1 MLAVLSLLS
10 ALFVTT
16 APLTAPSASAAAGQ
30 PFSAADPYVYIA
42 QGSPTT
48 LYRSLTDA
56 SGNVEFSAI
65 GAADLTYNAIAY
77 RTADNYIYAVGGGG
91 TSGVAANSLLKIG
104 NQGGYTVLRQL
115 PVGSSSAAFGSD
127 GLFYMVAGS
136 TLRRLNVDNTT
147 GAVTTINTTLNGAAV
162 SVGSQTTGGGIDIT
176 FKDGAFWSM
185 GYGYLVRITPGGVVN
200 RWPLSAVAGM
210 TAPSATDQAGAA
222 WTFGNGNLGFSY
234 NGSGT
239 VYQISVAN
247 PTAANPTFRLV
258 STNTGPQ
265 SSNNDGTAAPG
276 LPADFTVEKTGPAVF
291 TAGQTLTYTLTVLN
305 QGEGNSSGWTVT
317 DRVPAALT
325 NVQAPSDRCTV
336 APAVAGQSTLVTC
349 VGGRTEAGESV
360 TIEITATAPTATTG
374 CITNEAEVTG
384 NEADPDDTDNRDTAL
399 TCGTSIGLVKSA
411 LPVDDV
417 NGNGITDV
425 GDEITYS
432 FAVTNTGN
440 VALSA
445 LQVDDPLI
453 GAVTCPTGSVPAGAT
468 VTCTADAVHV
478 VTAADVD
485 AGEVVNTATA
495 SGLPAGS
502 TTRVTSTPSTVEVPT
517 EEPEPGIGLVKSA
530 SPSDPDSFTVG
541 QEITYSFVVSN
552 TGNVPLTGVTVDD
565 TVFSGVGELSPL
577 SCTPST
583 GALPV
588 NGQIVCEATYVLQQG
603 DVDAGTVENT
613 ATATGTPVGGGDD
626 VTSDPS
632 STMIPLEQGPAVTL
646 VKSATPTTAA
656 AAGDEI
662 AYSFAVTNAGNVTLT
677 DIAIDDPGLPGVTA
691 ECPAGSLLPGATVTC
706 TATYEVTQA
715 DVDAGTIV
723 NTATASGQPPSG
735 GRTESDES
743 TATVTI
749 PPTPELS
756 LVKTATPDE
765 GDAAGDAISYE
776 FVVTNTGNVTLTD
789 VSVAETAFSGT
800 GDLSAL
806 VCESGLASLAPGD
819 SVTCEAEY
827 ELTQADVDAGEVV
840 NTAIAT
846 GTPPTGPD
854 TTSDPAEATVTIAAD
869 PSLTIVKSASA
880 GAEQAGD
887 VITYSFQLT
896 NTGNVTLDPIS
907 VTEGS
912 FSGSG
917 EMSAVTCPSVALA
930 PGDDVTCEAT
940 YTVTQ
945 ADVDAGSITN
955 TAVGVGVPP
964 VGPPVESPPSEVT
977 VEFDPEP
984 GLEVIKSAA
993 PNDSASFTVGQEIT
1007 YSFVATNTGNVTLTD
1022 VAIAEGTFTG
1032 SGTLSP
1038 ITPATVASLAPGAQT
1053 TFTATYVVTQA
1064 DVDAG
1069 GVTNSAT
1076 GTGTPPDG
1084 PPVES
1089 PPTTV
1094 EVPSDPQPA
1103 VSLVK
1108 TATPDEVSEA
1118 GEEVSYR
1125 FRITN
1130 TGNVTLTAPA
1140 VEEGTFT
1147 GSGELS
1153 EIVCPAVAGLLPGAF
1168 VDCTATYVVTQAD
1181 VDAGSVENTATATAQ
1196 PPTGA
1201 RVESDESTAIV
1212 TIDADPGLSLEKTA
1226 STDDAS
1232 RVGDTITYSFL
1243 VTNTGN
1249 VTLTDVA
1256 VDEGAF
1262 TGTGELSPLAPA
1274 SVASLA
1280 PGQEATFTATYV
1292 LTQADVDAGSVSN
1305 TATGVGVPP
1314 DGPPVESPPST
1325 VIVEFDPEPGL
1336 SVVKSATPNDAASFT
1351 VGQEI
1356 TYSFVVTNTGNVTL
1370 TDVAVAEGTFTGSG
1384 TLSPVTP
1391 GSIASL
1397 APDEQAV
1404 FTATYVLTQADVDAG
1419 GVTNSATTTGT
1430 PPDGPP
1436 IESPPST
1443 VEIPSDPQPAV
1454 SLVKSASPDE
1464 VAAVGDEVAYTFRV
1478 TNTGNVS
1485 LTDPAIDEGAFTG
1498 TGELSAV
1505 ECPSGVTLL
1514 PGEFVD
1520 CTATYAVTQADLD
1533 AGTIENTATA
1543 TAVSPQEVTVESE
1556 PSTAVVTALANPGL
1570 SVVKSADAEGV
1581 SRAGDV
1587 VTYTFVATNTGN
1599 VTLTDV
1605 SVLEGE
1611 FTGTGALSPL
1621 TPASVASLAPGA
1633 EATFTATYVVTQA
1646 DVDAGS
1652 ISNSA
1657 TGTGTPP
1664 EGPPV
1669 ESPPSTVVVG
1679 FDPEPGLSV
1688 VKSATPSEP
1697 AFFTVGREITYS
1709 FVATNTGNVTLT
1721 DVSIVEGEFTGSGT
1735 LSPVAPASVASLAP
1749 GAQATFTA
1757 TYVVTQADV
1766 DAGGVTNTATG
1777 TGVPPT
1783 GPPIESPP
1791 TSVEIPSDPA
1801 PALSLVKSASSAPIT
1816 AAGDVLTYTFRVTNT
1831 GNVTMTG
1838 IAIDEGTF
1846 TGTGELSP
1854 VTCPD
1859 GAASLLPGA
1868 SVDCEATY
1876 VVTQADVDAGSVENT
1891 ATATGTPPDGPP
1903 VETPPSTVIVEI
1915 DPQPGLTVVKSVAPL
1930 DTDEFV
1936 AGAVLEYRFVVTNTG
1951 NVTVTDVVVSEDDF
1965 TGTGELSAVECPT
1978 DVLAPGD
1985 QITCTASYTV
1995 TQADVDAGSV
2005 TNTASVGGNTPGGPP
2020 IDSPPSTVTV
2030 PSLDA
2035 PAIALVKSADVSNI
2049 SKVGQRVTYSF
2060 LVTNTGNTSLTD
2072 VVITETE
2079 FSGAGKISAITC
2091 PEYGTLL
2098 PGQQV
2103 TCTATY
2109 VVQEADLDGADLVNR
2124 ATATATPPVGADVT
2138 SPPSTVRITS
2148 IDLPDEIPNT
2158 GGTVA
2163 LGVVALAVLLL
2174 VAGGV
2179 LLVVVRRRRGGGR
2192 VAR

>member
-1 MLAVLSLLS
+1 MLSSLLV
-10 ALFVTT
+10 AA
-16 APLTAPSASAAAGQ
+16 APLATQPAAAADGD
-30 PFSAADPYVYIA
+30 PFDPADPYVYIA
-42 QGSPTT
+42 QNSPTQLFT
-48 LYRSLTDA
+48 ALTNAAGEVTFDP
-56 SGNVEFSAI
+56 E
-65 GAADLTYNAIAY
+65 GAARAFSYNAIAY
-77 RTADNYIYAVGGGG
+77 NTADNYIYGITGAATG
-91 TSGVAANSLLKIG
+91 SMPANSFIRIA
-104 NQGGYTVLRQL
+104 QGGVVTRIGAA
-115 PVGSSSAAFGSD
+115 PVASNSASFGPGGS
-127 GLFYMVAGS
+127 FYLVAGD
-136 TLRRLNVDNTT
+136 TLRRVNPAT
-147 GAVTTINTTLNGAAV
+147 GAQISSVTMPYVIGNSAN
-162 SVGSQTTGGGIDIT
+162 GGGVDIT
-176 FKDGAFWSM
+176 FKDGYFWSM
-185 GYGYLVRITPGGVVN
+185 GFGYLLRITPTTGAIT
-200 RWPLSAVAGM
+200 RWPLSTVMGSRS
-210 TAPSATDQAGAA
+210 PGNSDQAGAA

-234 NGSGT
+234 NGSGQ
-239 VYQISVAN
+239 VYQIAVTN
-247 PTAANPTFRLV
+247 PTAATPTFSVV
-258 STNTGPQ
+258 SVNPGPA
-265 SSNNDGTAAPG
+265 SSNNDGTASPG
-276 LPADFTVEKTGPAVF
+276 LPTDFSIVKTGPAVF
-291 TAGQTLTYTLTVLN
+291 TSAGTITYTLTVTN
-305 QGEGNSSGWTVT
+305 NGAGNSSGWSVT
-317 DRVPAALT
+317 DSVPAGLT
-325 NVQAPSDRCTV
+325 NVSTSTPGCTV
-336 APAVAGQSTLVTC
+336 SGNTVSCL
-349 VGGRTEAGESV
+349 GGRTLSGDST
-360 TIEITATAPTATTG
+360 TITITATAPTATTG
-374 CITNEAEVTG
+374 CITNTATVTANEQDPVPG
-384 NEADPDDTDNRDTAL
+384 NDSSSVQ
-399 TCGTSIGLVKSA
+399 TCGTSIGLVKSVSN
-411 LPVDDV
+411 VDDV
-417 NGNGITDV
+417 NGNGITDA
-425 GDEITYS
+425 GDEISYS

-445 LQVDDPLI
+445 VQVADPLI
-453 GAVTCPTGSVPAGAT
+453 GAVTCPPGSLAAGAT
-468 VTCTADAVHV
+468 VTCTANAVHV
-478 VTAADVD
+478 VTADDVE
-485 AGEVVNTATA
+485 AGEVTNTATA

-502 TTRVTSTPSTVEVPT
+502 TTRVTSNPSTAEVPT
-517 EEPEPGIGLVKSA
+517 EEPEPAIGLVKSA
-530 SPSDPDSFTVG
+530 TPSDPDSFTVG

-552 TGNVPLTGVTVDD
+552 TGNVPLTDVTVDD
-565 TVFSGVGELSPL
+565 SDFTGAGALSAL

-583 GALPV
+583 GTLAV
-588 NGQIVCEATYVLQQG
+588 GGQIICQATYTLQQA

-646 VKSATPTTAA
+646 VKTASPTVAES
-656 AAGDEI
+656 AGDEI
-662 AYSFAVTNAGNVTLT
+662 TYSFAVTNSGNVSLT

-691 ECPAGSLLPGATVTC
+691 ECPAGPVLPGATVTC

-735 GRTESDES
+735 GRVESDES

-749 PPTPELS
+749 PPAPELS

-765 GDAAGDAISYE
+765 GEAAGDAIAYE

-789 VSVAETAFSGT
+789 VSVAETSFTGS

-806 VCESGLASLAPGD
+806 TCAAGLDSLAPGD

-827 ELTQADVDAGEVV
+827 TLTQADVDAGEVV
-840 NTAIAT
+840 NTALAT
-846 GTPPTGPD
+846 GTPPTGD
-854 TTSDPAEATVTIAAD
+854 DVSSEPAEATVTIAAD
-869 PSLTIVKSASA
+869 PSLTVVKSASD

-887 VITYSFQLT
+887 VITYSFLIT
-896 NTGNVTLDPIS
+896 NTGNVTLDPVS
-907 VTEGS
+907 VSEGA
-912 FSGSG
+912 FTGTG
-917 EMSAVTCPSVALA
+917 EMSAVVCPTVSLA
-930 PGDDVTCEAT
+930 PGAEVTCEAT
-940 YTVTQ
+940 YVVTQ
-945 ADVDAGSITN
+945 ADVDAGSISN

-964 VGPPVESPPSEVT
+964 SGPPVDSPPSEVT

-984 GLEVIKSAA
+984 GLSVVKSATPSDA
-993 PNDSASFTVGQEIT
+993 ASFTVGQEIT

-1022 VAIAEGTFTG
+1022 VAISEGTFTG

-1076 GTGTPPDG
+1076 GTGVPPTG

-1094 EVPSDPQPA
+1094 EVPSDPQPE

-1118 GEEVSYR
+1118 GAEVSYR

-1153 EIVCPAVAGLLPGAF
+1153 EIVCPTVTALLPGAF
-1168 VDCTATYVVTQAD
+1168 VDCSATYVVTQAD
-1181 VDAGSVENTATATAQ
+1181 VDAGEVSNTATATAQ

-1201 RVESDESTAIV
+1201 RVESEESTAIV
-1212 TIDADPGLSLEKTA
+1212 TIDAAPSLVVVKSADAEG
-1226 STDDAS
+1226 AS
-1232 RVGDTITYSFL
+1232 RVGDVITYSF
-1243 VTNTGN
+1243 VATNTGN
-1249 VTLTDVA
+1249 VTLTDVS
-1256 VDEGAF
+1256 VNEGAF
-1262 TGTGELSPLAPA
+1262 TGTGELSPVSPA
-1274 SVASLA
+1274 SVTSLA
-1280 PGQEATFTATYV
+1280 PGAEATFTATYV
-1292 LTQADVDAGSVSN
+1292 LTQADVNAGSVSN
-1305 TATGVGVPP
+1305 SATGTGTPP
-1314 DGPPVESPPST
+1314 DGPPVDSPPTEVT
-1325 VIVEFDPEPGL
+1325 VELDPEPGL

-1356 TYSFVVTNTGNVTL
+1356 TYSFVATNTGNVTL
-1370 TDVAVAEGTFTGSG
+1370 TDVAISEGTFTGSG
-1384 TLSPVTP
+1384 TLSPITP
-1391 GSIASL
+1391 ATVASL
-1397 APDEQAV
+1397 EPDEQVV
-1404 FTATYVLTQADVDAG
+1404 FTATYVVTQADVDAG
-1419 GVTNSATTTGT
+1419 GVTNSATGTGV
-1430 PPDGPP
+1430 PPTGPP
-1436 IESPPST
+1436 VESPPTT
-1443 VEIPSDPQPAV
+1443 VEVPSDPQPAV
-1454 SLVKSASPDE
+1454 SLTKTATPDE
-1464 VAAVGDEVAYTFRV
+1464 VSQVGDEVSYRFRV

-1485 LTDPAIDEGAFTG
+1485 LDDVTIDEGAFTG
-1498 TGELSAV
+1498 SGELSEV
-1505 ECPSGVTLL
+1505 ECPSDTALL

-1543 TAVSPQEVTVESE
+1543 SAVSPQDVTVESE
-1556 PSTAVVTALANPGL
+1556 PSTAVVTALADPGL
-1570 SVVKSADAEGV
+1570 VVVKTADADGV
-1581 SRAGDV
+1581 SQAGDV
-1587 VTYTFVATNTGN
+1587 ITYSFLATNTGN

-1605 SVLEGE
+1605 SVAEGS
-1611 FTGTGALSPL
+1611 FTGTGTLSPIA
-1621 TPASVASLAPGA
+1621 PASVASLAPGA

-1652 ISNSA
+1652 ITNSA

-1664 EGPPV
+1664 DGPPV
-1669 ESPPSTVVVG
+1669 DSPPTEVTVDV
-1679 FDPEPGLSV
+1679 DPEPGLSV
-1688 VKSATPSEP
+1688 VKSATPNEP

-1721 DVSIVEGEFTGSGT
+1721 DVAISEGAFTGSGE
-1735 LSPVAPASVASLAP
+1735 LSPIAPASVASLAP

-1783 GPPIESPP
+1783 GPPVESPP
-1791 TSVEIPSDPA
+1791 TTVEVPSDPQ
-1801 PALSLVKSASSAPIT
+1801 PGLEIVKSASSTPIT
-1816 AAGDVLTYTFRVTNT
+1816 AAGDVITYSFRVTNT
-1831 GNVTMTG
+1831 GNVTMTD
-1838 IAIDEGTF
+1838 IAVTEGTF

-1854 VTCPD
+1854 ITCPD
-1859 GAASLLPGA
+1859 TAASLLPGA
-1868 SVDCEATY
+1868 SVTCEATY
-1876 VVTQADVDAGSVENT
+1876 VATQADIDAGSIENT

-1903 VETPPSTVIVEI
+1903 VEAPPSTVIVEI
-1915 DPQPGLTVVKSVAPL
+1915 DPEPGLTVVKSVEPL
-1930 DTDEFV
+1930 TTDEFI

-2035 PAIALVKSADVSNI
+2035 PALTLVKSADVANI

-2072 VVITETE
+2072 VVVTETE
-2079 FSGAGKISAITC
+2079 FSGAGSLSAITC

-2109 VVQEADLDGADLVNR
+2109 VVVEADLDGADLVNR
-2124 ATATATPPVGADVT
+2124 ATATATPPTGADVT
-2138 SPPSTVRITS
+2138 SPPSTVRISS

-2158 GGTVA
+2158 GGTLS
-2163 LGVVALAVLLL
+2163 LGIVVLAALLL
-2174 VAGGV
+2174 GAGGV
-2179 LLVVVRRRRGGGR
+2179 LLVIVRRRRGGGR
-2192 VAR
+2192 ATR